1 MMTAAITTQGVYIFA
16 NLVIKRSIFGLLAA
30 AFSMDSRIRE
40 TIDSDNGF
48 STRIFNWPDVLTQPD
63 VMGSPTDTP
72 TGTGSPVIGE
82 VSSRLSPSMITPSSG
97 TLSPGRI
104 NRISSTFASSA
115 GMTVI
120 FWSDTRFTTSG
131 RISTASMI

>member
-63 VMGSPTDTP
+63 VNSIPHT
-72 TGTGSPVIGE
+72 
-82 VSSRLSPSMITPSSG
+82 RL
-97 TLSPGRI
+97 LS
-104 NRISSTFASSA
+104 ASSQRQEKRDCTLQSRKNSPKSPD
-115 GMTVI
+115 TVLSQKLLMVPFYAETI
-120 FWSDTRFTTSG
+120 N
-131 RISTASMI
+131 